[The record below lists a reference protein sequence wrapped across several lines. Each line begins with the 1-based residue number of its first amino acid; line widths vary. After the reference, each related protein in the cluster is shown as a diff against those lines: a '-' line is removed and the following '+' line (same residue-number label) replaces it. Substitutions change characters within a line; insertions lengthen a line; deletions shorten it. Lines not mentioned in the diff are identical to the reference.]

1 MSHPLD
7 SASTFGTGVCAG
19 ADLFRLERKGCQ
31 MNSGLIGKI
40 EKAKRYAQERNR
52 IHVRGLRVDFAG
64 ENDGHEVSLEGDTWR
79 CSCNFF
85 AGWGACAHTM
95 ALERI
100 FEGMLPR
107 STLYQQ
113 QVSESA

>member
-1 MSHPLD
+1 
-7 SASTFGTGVCAG
+7 
-19 ADLFRLERKGCQ
+19 

-52 IHVRGLRVDFAG
+52 IHVHGLKVDFDG
-64 ENDGHEVSLEGDTWR
+64 ENDRHEVSLEGDQWR
-79 CSCNFF
+79 CSCDFF

-100 FEGMLPR
+100 FEGMLPT
-107 STLYQQ
+107 SALYQPQ
-113 QVSESA
+113 PA